1 MVRPLDRSLC
11 GAFQYKTALT
21 NVELIGMPV
30 EKAAAEQVAM
40 RLLTAS
46 TEKPPWLTVALAW
59 PPSVPTFIGSTERT
73 SGRGPW

>member
-1 MVRPLDRSLC
+1 
-11 GAFQYKTALT
+11 
-21 NVELIGMPV
+21 MPV

-59 PPSVPTFIGSTERT
+59 PPSVKGPLEEVLGERPVRERASSRLFERDQT
-73 SGRGPW
+73 LRGN